1 MPITQLVWGQNIPQE
16 MMVHSKFFF
25 CFFKDFISLT
35 EIETASER
43 GNTSRGGGRGRSR
56 LIAEEPDVGLD
67 PRTPGS
73 RPEERQTLNRYAT
86 QEPLQI
92 ILVTVLIFSVA
103 D

>member
-43 GNTSRGGGRGRSR
+43 GNTSRGVGEEEAGSQQRSLMRGS
-56 LIAEEPDVGLD
+56 I
-67 PRTPGS
+67 
-73 RPEERQTLNRYAT
+73 PEHWDHALSQRQTL
-86 QEPLQI
+86 
-92 ILVTVLIFSVA
+92 
-103 D
+103 DD